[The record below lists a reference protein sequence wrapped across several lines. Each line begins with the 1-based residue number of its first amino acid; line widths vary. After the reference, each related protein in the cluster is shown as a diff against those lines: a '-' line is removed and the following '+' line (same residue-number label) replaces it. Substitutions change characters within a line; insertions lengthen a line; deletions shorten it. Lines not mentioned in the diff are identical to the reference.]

1 MTTQEAEP
9 MSASPKVAPAVRG
22 ASKALEELSKI
33 STELSHID
41 SKLDGIEQDK
51 KVMEGDRDHLM
62 EDPEGRRKVER
73 LQYRVNW
80 EIEELMR
87 NLMKLDQLLVPEDKR
102 PMRKSLVVQI
112 QAHMDRLDEIS
123 KELLKFHDSIP
134 EHVQPPSHEP
144 IHHNEKTQTH
154 AQQYTTSMDTTP
166 SPAPTATTT
175 VPTTS
180 HISQPTPH
188 RQYQQDSDPY
198 QQQQQQQHH
207 SQRAPSYHDPH
218 YSAFRARP
226 DTYGDFKR
234 DAQGKWAPQVDVKE
248 SIEAYM
254 IHVHLHGI
262 AKEALELDINRR
274 TGLIELAGPVPV
286 PGEED
291 QTFSK
296 RFQVPE
302 DVDVARIRAQ
312 MMGSIL
318 EIMLPRVVRRRRHH
332 RFW

>member
-87 NLMKLDQLLVPEDKR
+87 NLMKLDQILVPEDQR

-134 EHVQPPSHEP
+134 EHVQPPPTQEH
-144 IHHNEKTQTH
+144 IHHNEETH
-154 AQQYTTSMDTTP
+154 AHVKQDTTP
-166 SPAPTATTT
+166 METTPAPTTTT
-175 VPTTS
+175 DHT
-180 HISQPTPH
+180 SQPAPH
-188 RQYQQDSDPY
+188 HQHQQDSY
-198 QQQQQQQHH
+198 IQQQHLP
-207 SQRAPSYHDPH
+207 QRAHHPAPPYHDPH